1 MNHHDVITTSGKL
14 RIFLELGTFQWEN
27 MADAFDATS
36 VGDRKF
42 VEMYEITI
50 FHLQ

>member
-1 MNHHDVITTSGKL
+1 MNHH
-14 RIFLELGTFQWEN
+14 LGFSWSWGHEN
-27 MADAFDATS
+27 MADAIDATS

-42 VEMYEITI
+42 VELYEITI

>member
-1 MNHHDVITTSGKL
+1 
-14 RIFLELGTFQWEN
+14 
-27 MADAFDATS
+27 MADAIDATS

-50 FHLQ
+50 FHVQKN

>member
-1 MNHHDVITTSGKL
+1 MNYHDVITTCGKL
-14 RIFLELGTFQWEN
+14 RIFLGHEN
-27 MADAFDATS
+27 MADAIDATS